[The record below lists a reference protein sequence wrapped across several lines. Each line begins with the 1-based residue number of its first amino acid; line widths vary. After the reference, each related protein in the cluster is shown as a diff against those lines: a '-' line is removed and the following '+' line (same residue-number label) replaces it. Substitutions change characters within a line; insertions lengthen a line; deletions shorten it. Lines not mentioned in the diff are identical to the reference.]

1 MKSPMI
7 RFSNKLE
14 LRYGFNDKSTYIDA
28 TIRHRCEKEI
38 LQLIR
43 SLSDMLDV
51 RLTVYDEPHTFQE
64 GFKDIWCVAGES
76 VRCISVVLNL
86 AMQILVRPTLS
97 VGGQPLVERSE
108 GDDERMQKE
117 LARFRRD
124 LKREARGVPHA
135 LVELLANSPRFC
147 KIKSNF
153 YEALRGY
160 PKITKITLREL
171 NEAGRS
177 RSGLL
182 EVKRESFDFYIL
194 RSDDLPTQRDTRA
207 VIEIIS
213 PVLTDARYRWK
224 GIYNK
229 GGATIDFYMQDE
241 EFKRQMVEDKIA
253 FASGMCIECV
263 LEIARRLSEL
273 GEVIN
278 VSYTV
283 TTVIRTRFGGMEII
297 TPQGKRHLKKIE
309 AEKMQLSLFD

>member
-1 MKSPMI
+1 MKSPVI

-43 SLSDMLDV
+43 SLSEMLDV
-51 RLTVYDEPHTFQE
+51 RLTVYDEPHVFQE
-64 GFKDIWCVAGES
+64 GYKDLWCVAGES

-97 VGGQPLVERSE
+97 VGGQPLFERSE

-117 LARFRRD
+117 LSRFRRD
-124 LKREARGVPHA
+124 LKREARGVPRG
-135 LVELLANSPRFC
+135 LLELLASSPRFC

-182 EVKRESFDFYIL
+182 EVKREAFDFYIL
-194 RSDDLPTQRDTRA
+194 RSDDLPPQRDPKA
-207 VIEIIS
+207 IIEIIS

-241 EFKRQMVEDKIA
+241 EFKKQMVEDKIA

-263 LEIARRLSEL
+263 LEIARRLSEM

-283 TTVIRTRFGGMEII
+283 TTVISTRFGKMEII
-297 TPQGKRHLKKIE
+297 TPQGKRHLKKME
-309 AEKMQLSLFD
+309 AAKMQLSLFD

>member
-1 MKSPMI
+1 MK
-7 RFSNKLE
+7 L
-14 LRYGFNDKSTYIDA
+14 
-28 TIRHRCEKEI
+28 
-38 LQLIR
+38 
-43 SLSDMLDV
+43 
-51 RLTVYDEPHTFQE
+51 
-64 GFKDIWCVAGES
+64 FKNIA
-76 VRCISVVLNL
+76 
-86 AMQILVRPTLS
+86 
-97 VGGQPLVERSE
+97 
-108 GDDERMQKE
+108 
-117 LARFRRD
+117 
-124 LKREARGVPHA
+124 
-135 LVELLANSPRFC
+135 
-147 KIKSNF
+147 
-153 YEALRGY
+153 
-160 PKITKITLREL
+160 KITKITLREL

-297 TPQGKRHLKKIE
+297 TPQGKRHLKKME

>member
-1 MKSPMI
+1 MGESALK
-7 RFSNKLE
+7 FANKLE
-14 LRYGFNDKSTYIDA
+14 LRYVFNDKSNYMDA
-28 TIRHRCEKEI
+28 MIRHRCEKEV
-38 LQLIR
+38 LALLR
-43 SLSDMLDV
+43 TLADMLDV
-51 RLTVYDEPHTFQE
+51 RLTVYDEPHIFQE

-97 VGGQPLVERSE
+97 VGGQPLFERSE

-297 TPQGKRHLKKIE
+297 TPQGKRHLKKME